1 MVNHEPIRGTNKVR
15 MTADTRKGSLSVGRD
30 PADSSV
36 HISWTDRATGSK
48 GLDLMV
54 FPNDVTFKRINT
66 GNNNDRVYE
75 LKYKETGSRAYYF
88 WMQNFKPDEDEANA
102 RKFLQSIDNPPTDGL
117 AGSGVS
123 GGEAGSANPLLSAL
137 ARGSARPGG
146 ATTSTPGLAPDM
158 LAAAL
163 RQMGVPMAPSPAGP
177 APGTVAPAAAAATPA
192 APPNAPAR
200 AAVPDSAVQ
209 AGLAGSGMSTGSEA
223 VPPMAT
229 LDPGARPSQG
239 PPSGISQTGA
249 GDLGI
254 ALDDIEDEEL
264 REAIRLSMMEG
275 QNNGGGGAG
284 GANQGPQG
292 GASGQGGQQ

>member
-1 MVNHEPIRGTNKVR
+1 MVNHEPVRGTNKVR

-30 PADSSV
+30 PNDSSV
-36 HISWTDRATGSK
+36 HITWTDRATGAK

-54 FPNDVTFKRINT
+54 FPNDVTFKRIST

-88 WMQNFKPDEDEANA
+88 WMQTFKSDEDEANA
-102 RKFLQSIDNPPTDGL
+102 RKCLQSIDNPPVDGL
-117 AGSGVS
+117 GGSGVS
-123 GGEAGSANPLLSAL
+123 GGEAGSANPLLSGLGRAVRP
-137 ARGSARPGG
+137 AGPATSTSA
-146 ATTSTPGLAPDM
+146 ATPGLAPDM

-163 RQMGVPMAPSPAGP
+163 RQMGVPMAPSPAGAP
-177 APGTVAPAAAAATPA
+177 PPGTVAPAAAVGTPA

-200 AAVPDSAVQ
+200 APVPDSAIQ
-209 AGLAGSGMSTGSEA
+209 AGVSGVGLAGSGLSAGSEP

-249 GDLGI
+249 GELGV
-254 ALDDIEDEEL
+254 ALDDIEDEEV

-275 QNNGGGGAG
+275 QQ
-284 GANQGPQG
+284 NQGQG
-292 GASGQGGQQ
+292 GQGGQGGQQ